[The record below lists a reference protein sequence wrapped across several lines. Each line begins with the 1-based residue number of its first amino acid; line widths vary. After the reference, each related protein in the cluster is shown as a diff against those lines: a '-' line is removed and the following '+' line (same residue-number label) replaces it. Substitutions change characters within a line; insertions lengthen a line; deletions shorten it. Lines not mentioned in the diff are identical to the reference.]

1 MNDIGP
7 EIESSPLSR
16 SVTHDDIVARVAIYR
31 EAGSG
36 DGWLLEVV
44 NQKGTSTAWDDLF
57 ATDVEAF
64 AEFQK
69 TLEAEGIDAF
79 QDSPSSP
86 DHGDPH

>member
-1 MNDIGP
+1 MNDNDP

-16 SVTHDDIVARVAIYR
+16 SVTHDDIVVRVEIYR
-31 EAGSG
+31 EAGSD

-44 NQKGTSTAWDDLF
+44 NQKGTSTVWDDLF

-64 AEFQK
+64 AVFQK

-79 QDSPSSP
+79 QDSPSNSE
-86 DHGDPH
+86 